1 MRVQPAERRRFR
13 IRGWIIAVV
22 VVVLL
27 VLLFSLR
34 GLAGF
39 YTDYLWFDSLGQGDT
54 WGSLLAAKVV
64 PALVFTV
71 VFFAILF
78 ANLVIADRLA
88 PRLRPMGAPTPE
100 DELVSRY
107 QQATARYRGRIRVG
121 IALFFALI
129 AGIGVSS
136 QWRQWI
142 LFTNSVDFGIKDPQF
157 DKDVGFYVFQLPFI
171 NFIIDWLFAG
181 LVIVLLVTAVAHYLN
196 GGIRFQSPLQRVT
209 PQVKAHLSVILA
221 VMALVK
227 TAEYYFSR
235 FELDLSDRGVV
246 DGASYTDV
254 KAQLPAL
261 NFLIFVSIIAAALF
275 IWNIWRRGWVLPV
288 IAVGLWAFVSLV
300 VGTIYP
306 ALIQN
311 FKVNPNEFA
320 TERPYIGRNISA
332 TRQAFNLS
340 SIDVKSFD
348 YTQDLQ
354 PEVVDS
360 NRPTIDNARL
370 WDPSVIRST
379 YETLQALQTYYR
391 INDVDVDRYDLDGQ
405 TTQVMLS
412 ARELNSNELPS
423 QSWVNEHLVYTHGYG
438 AIASPSNQAADDGS
452 PAFVL
457 DDIPPVGDTIPL
469 KGKGAEIYVG
479 EELDNYVIVDA
490 KQSELNY
497 ARQGVR
503 DARTRYR
510 GRDGVDIGNFFRRAA
525 FALRFGD
532 PNILISGQMTDKS
545 RILMRRDIRER
556 VGQLAP
562 FLDFD
567 GDPYPVIVDGK
578 TTWILDGFTTS
589 TQYPYSQA
597 FEGSGGLSGDVN
609 YVRNS
614 VKVTVDAYEGTV
626 KLYVIDPDDPII
638 QAYQKAFPDL
648 FTPFDE
654 MPDELVEHLRYP
666 EDLFKLQSNA
676 FAKYHV
682 VEPQRF
688 YNGNERWLL
697 SPDPNAAVAPIASS
711 GSTRNQSSNRAPE
724 ITATTR
730 RQDPYYLYIRLPG
743 DDRESFLILQPF
755 VPISKDNQQTRLVSF
770 MSAKSDPRD
779 YGELEAFVMPQ
790 GEQVLGPVQAAA
802 NIQKTTEISS
812 EITLLSQRGSNVVAG
827 AVQLIP
833 VGESFIYVQP
843 FFTVAA
849 QNPNAFPQFQF
860 VTVAVPDPEK
870 TPVKA
875 DTVSDG
881 LDLLFGRAQPA
892 PEGPTEPTTPTEDQ
906 TVAQLL
912 EEAEQKFADA
922 QQALTQG
929 NLGEY
934 QDLVS
939 EAQDLITQARELL
952 AAEGAGTPLTSS
964 TSTTSTTR
972 PANSQQALGPIA
984 RRLGT

>member
-1 MRVQPAERRRFR
+1 MRVPTAERRRFR
-13 IRGWIIAVV
+13 IRGWVIALAVV
-22 VVVLL
+22 IL

-54 WGSLLAAKVV
+54 WGSLLGARVV

-71 VFFAILF
+71 IFFAILF

-107 QQATARYRGRIRVG
+107 QQTTARYRGRIRVG
-121 IALFFALI
+121 VAVFFALI

-142 LFTNSVDFGIKDPQF
+142 LFTNGVDFGIKDPEF
-157 DKDVGFYVFQLPFI
+157 GKDVGFYVFDLPFI
-171 NFIIDWLFAG
+171 KFMIDWLFAG

-235 FELDLSDRGVV
+235 FELNLSDRGVV

-320 TERPYIGRNISA
+320 TERPYIRRNISA

-340 SIDVKSFD
+340 AIDVKDFR
-348 YTQDLQ
+348 YNQDLQ
-354 PEVVDS
+354 PAVVDI

-370 WDPSVIRST
+370 WDPTVIRST
-379 YETLQALQTYYR
+379 YQTLQALQTYYR
-391 INDVDVDRYDLDGQ
+391 INDVDVDRYDIDGQ
-405 TTQVMLS
+405 TTQMLLS
-412 ARELNSNELPS
+412 ARELNSSELPS

-438 AIASPSNQAADDGS
+438 AVASPSNKAAEDGS

-457 DDIPPVGDTIPL
+457 DDIPPQGQAIPL
-469 KGKGAEIYVG
+469 KGKGAEVYLG
-479 EELDNYVIVDA
+479 EGLDGYVIVGA

-503 DARTRYR
+503 DARTRYQ
-510 GRDGVDIGNFFRRAA
+510 GKDGVDVGSFFRRAA

-532 PNILISGQMTDKS
+532 PNILISGQMTDRS

-556 VGQLAP
+556 VEKLAP

-567 GDPYPVIVDGK
+567 ADPYPVITGGK
-578 TTWILDGFTTS
+578 TTWVLDGYTTS
-589 TQYPYSQA
+589 TEYPYSQVIQ
-597 FEGSGGLSGDVN
+597 GSGGLSGDVN
-609 YVRNS
+609 YARNS
-614 VKVTVDAYEGTV
+614 VKATIDAYEGTV
-626 KLYVIDPDDPII
+626 KFYVIDPDDPII

-648 FTPFDE
+648 FTSFDK

-666 EDLFKLQSNA
+666 EDLFKLQSTS
-676 FAKYHV
+676 FSKYHV

-697 SPDPNAAVAPIASS
+697 SPDPNAAVAPIA
-711 GSTRNQSSNRAPE
+711 TETTNQRQTNRAPE
-724 ITATTR
+724 ITAQTR

-755 VPISKDNQQTRLVSF
+755 VPVSKDNQQTRLVSF
-770 MSAKSDPRD
+770 MSAKSDPRN

-790 GEQVLGPVQAAA
+790 GQQVLGPVQAAA
-802 NIQKTTEISS
+802 NIQKTTTISS
-812 EITLLSQRGSNVVAG
+812 EITLLSQRGSNVIAG

-833 VGESFIYVQP
+833 VGDSIIYVQP

-875 DTVSDG
+875 ATVSAA
-881 LDLLFGRAQPA
+881 LDQLFGRAA
-892 PEGPTEPTTPTEDQ
+892 TEPTEPTSPTEPSQDQ

-912 EEAEQKFADA
+912 ETAEQRFTEA
-922 QQALTQG
+922 QQALTAG
-929 NLGEY
+929 DLGEY
-934 QDLVS
+934 QRLVGEAEDLV
-939 EAQDLITQARELL
+939 DQARQLL
-952 AAEGAGTPLTSS
+952 AASGGDASSSTTSS

-972 PANSQQALGPIA
+972 PAGSQQALGA
-984 RRLGT
+984 RP